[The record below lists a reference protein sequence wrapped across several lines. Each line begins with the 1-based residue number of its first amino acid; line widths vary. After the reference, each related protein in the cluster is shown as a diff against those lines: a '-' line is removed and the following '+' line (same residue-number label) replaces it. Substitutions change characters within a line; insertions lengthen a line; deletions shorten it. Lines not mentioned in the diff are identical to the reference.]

1 MSENISINCLAF
13 QLSQARKKVMKWY
26 ETYLKTLGINI
37 SYIYV
42 MEVINDNGP
51 SSLTFIARQL
61 DLEKATV
68 SNLLARMERD
78 DIIIRSSEKGRR
90 SYEITLTKK
99 GYSLLNEALKGLK
112 SSDEQLDQLLN
123 GNLEEIKSAI
133 SIINRNI

>member
-1 MSENISINCLAF
+1 MSENISINCLAY

-51 SSLTFIARQL
+51 SSLTFIAKQL

-78 DIIIRSSEKGRR
+78 DIIIRSSEKERR
-90 SYEITLTKK
+90 AYEIHLTKK
-99 GYSLLNEALKGLK
+99 GHSLLNEALEGLK
-112 SSDEQLDQLLN
+112 SSDEQLNQLLN
-123 GNLEEIKSAI
+123 GKLEEIKSAI
-133 SIINRNI
+133 LIINKNI

>member
-123 GNLEEIKSAI
+123 GNLEDIKSAI

>member
-1 MSENISINCLAF
+1 MSENISINCLAY

-26 ETYLKTLGINI
+26 ETYLKALGINI

-51 SSLTFIARQL
+51 SSLTFIAKKL

-78 DIIIRSSEKGRR
+78 DIVIRSSEKGRR
-90 SYEITLTKK
+90 SYEIYLTEK
-99 GYSLLNEALKGLK
+99 GQSLLIEALEGLK

-123 GNLEEIKSAI
+123 GKLEEIKAVI
-133 SIINRNI
+133 SIINNSI

>member
-26 ETYLKTLGINI
+26 ETYLKTIGINI

-51 SSLTFIARQL
+51 SSLTFIAKQL

-68 SNLLARMERD
+68 SNLLGRMERD

-90 SYEITLTKK
+90 SYEIHLTEK
-99 GYSLLNEALKGLK
+99 GRSLLNEALEGLK
-112 SSDEQLDQLLN
+112 SSDEQLDRLLN
-123 GNLEEIKSAI
+123 GKLEEIKTAI
-133 SIINRNI
+133 LTINNNI

>member
-1 MSENISINCLAF
+1 MSKNISINCLAF

-51 SSLTFIARQL
+51 SSLTFIAKQL

-78 DIIIRSSEKGRR
+78 DIVIRSSEKGRR
-90 SYEITLTKK
+90 SYEIRLTKK
-99 GYSLLNEALKGLK
+99 GHSLLSEALEGLK

-123 GNLEEIKSAI
+123 GKLEEIKSAI
-133 SIINRNI
+133 SAINSSI